1 MLGDGLVAGADREQR
16 VLLQGSS
23 GELDFRGGVMATG
36 STSMAIFFS
45 PAMRARMPSS
55 VGSVPNRPVT

>member
-23 GELDFRGGVMATG
+23 GELEAGGETGLAGPVGQEEPRHPGQVGRSAT
-36 STSMAIFFS
+36 T
-45 PAMRARMPSS
+45 
-55 VGSVPNRPVT
+55 